1 MVRDYASKER
11 RKEKEASEE
20 SKTAKRE
27 AARYRETS
35 EVAEESL
42 DGFSEEI
49 KGKSKRE
56 RVLKEQRKK
65 SSRLSFGDESDGMVH
80 GAGIG
85 IRSSAS
91 AVKDA
96 AATAAHW
103 KTHEAE
109 DDNAAVEGAH
119 RAELA
124 GENLARKSIYTM
136 ERLKQRREQSK
147 RLKESVLDEAEKSR
161 LMFESV
167 YGNEAKNMVKK
178 EAEQKRKSA
187 LQKLFQKKRYQKQY
201 QAAKQSKKGKGCSDH
216 FSTEIYR
223 ESKRCSQNDC
233 GTKSWDFCYSC
244 YLWIDLCLDCS
255 KFYQLQCIPAG
266 SFVCHYFHQLFQY
279 R

>member
-1 MVRDYASKER
+1 MKVMAWYMEP
-11 RKEKEASEE
+11 
-20 SKTAKRE
+20 
-27 AARYRETS
+27 
-35 EVAEESL
+35 
-42 DGFSEEI
+42 
-49 KGKSKRE
+49 
-56 RVLKEQRKK
+56 
-65 SSRLSFGDESDGMVH
+65 
-80 GAGIG
+80 GIG

-124 GENLARKSIYTM
+124 GENLARKSIYTR

-201 QAAKQSKKGKGCSDH
+201 QAAKQSKKAKDAMITSAQKFTEKG
-216 FSTEIYR
+216 E
-223 ESKRCSQNDC
+223 RCGQ
-233 GTKSWDFCYSC
+233 K
-244 YLWIDLCLDCS
+244 
-255 KFYQLQCIPAG
+255 
-266 SFVCHYFHQLFQY
+266 
-279 R
+279 